1 MSLEVATT
9 GPSALWYLTRGSGL
23 ILLAV
28 LTASVAL
35 GILHKSGRTPSGWP
49 RFVIGDLHR
58 NLALLGAA
66 LLVIHILTAELDP
79 FAPVG
84 WLAVVVPFLSS
95 YRPIWLGLGTLSVDI
110 LIAVVATS
118 LLRSHLS
125 LRLWRLVHCLTYL
138 AWPIALLH
146 SLGTGTDTRLGWV
159 FLFDLLCLA
168 VVLGAVWYRVWR
180 LSAVPHLLKWS
191 ALAVTG
197 AAVLAVTVFAAVGP
211 LQAGWA
217 RSAGTPLSLL
227 AKSGGGATSGAAPG
241 QPGQLV
247 HFSGTFSGTLVARQT
262 DTVASIVISGTV
274 RGGPGGTLRVTLTGD
289 PLPNGGLDL
298 ASGAATFRS
307 VSPARTYRGPLEGL
321 AGDTM
326 IFALDPGSGPSVSL
340 RLNLQAAAPGPVTGT
355 LVIGDMRSAA
365 PASGPGASSDSE

>member
-1 MSLEVATT
+1 MSLAVATT

-35 GILHKSGRTPSGWP
+35 GILHKSGHTPSGWP

-58 NLALLGAA
+58 NLALLGTA
-66 LLVIHILTAELDP
+66 LLAIHILTAELDP

-125 LRLWRLVHCLTYL
+125 LRLWRLVHWLTYL

-159 FLFDLLCLA
+159 FVFDLICLA
-168 VVLGAVWYRVWR
+168 VVSVAVWYRLWR
-180 LSAVPHLLKWS
+180 LSSVSQLLKWS
-191 ALAVTG
+191 GVALAG
-197 AAVLAVTVFAAVGP
+197 AGVLAVTVFVAVGP
-211 LQAGWA
+211 LQPGWA

-227 AKSGGGATSGAAPG
+227 AKSGGGATSRGAAS
-241 QPGQLV
+241 QPGQSV
-247 HFSGTFSGTLVARQT
+247 HFTGTFNGTLAAQQT
-262 DTVASIVISGTV
+262 GSRASIVISGTV
-274 RGGPGGTLRVTLTGD
+274 LGGPGGSLSVTLTGE
-289 PLPNGGLDL
+289 PLPNGGIDL

-307 VSPARTYRGPLEGL
+307 VSLERIYRGPLTSL
-321 AGDTM
+321 VANTM
-326 IFALDPGSGPSVSL
+326 IFRIHQGSGPSVVLQLSL
-340 RLNLQAAAPGPVTGT
+340 REATEGPVTGT
-355 LVIGDMRSAA
+355 LVVGDVRGAA
-365 PASGPGASSDSE
+365 PATGSGASADTE